1 MEFEILTRLVDEVRP
16 HLAIEEDLMIDR
28 YIVAECPRCHTLLVA
43 DSRYKSKTCPKC
55 NARIP
60 VKELKIVRTARD
72 SREARMIVSEAKARR
87 GGMDDSQ
94 HGS

>member
-1 MEFEILTRLVDEVRP
+1 
-16 HLAIEEDLMIDR
+16 MIDR

-43 DSRYKSKTCPKC
+43 DSRYRSKTCPKC

-60 VKELKIVRTARD
+60 VNDFKVIRTAKD

-87 GGMDDSQ
+87 DGLDQ
-94 HGS
+94 T

>member
-1 MEFEILTRLVDEVRP
+1 
-16 HLAIEEDLMIDR
+16 MIDR
-28 YIVAECPRCHTLLVA
+28 YIVAECPLCHTFLVA

-60 VKELKIVRTARD
+60 VNEFKVVRTARD

-87 GGMDDSQ
+87 GELDQ
-94 HGS
+94 R

>member
-1 MEFEILTRLVDEVRP
+1 MLTTLVGEVRSY
-16 HLAIEEDLMIDR
+16 LVVEEDSLIDR

-60 VKELKIVRTARD
+60 VTELKVIRMAKD

-87 GGMDDSQ
+87 GALDQ
-94 HGS
+94 T

>member
-1 MEFEILTRLVDEVRP
+1 
-16 HLAIEEDLMIDR
+16 MIDR

-60 VKELKIVRTARD
+60 VNELKVVRTARD

-87 GGMDDSQ
+87 GGMDDSVR
-94 HGS
+94 SSVVR

>member
-1 MEFEILTRLVDEVRP
+1 
-16 HLAIEEDLMIDR
+16 MIDR
-28 YIVAECPRCHTLLVA
+28 YIVAECPRCHTFLVA

-60 VKELKIVRTARD
+60 ANELRAIRTAKN

-87 GGMDDSQ
+87 GGLDQ
-94 HGS
+94 R